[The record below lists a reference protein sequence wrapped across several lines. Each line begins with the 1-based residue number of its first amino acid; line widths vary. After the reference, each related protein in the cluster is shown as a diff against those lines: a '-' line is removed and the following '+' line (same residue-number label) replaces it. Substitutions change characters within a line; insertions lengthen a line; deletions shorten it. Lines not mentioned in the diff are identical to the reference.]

1 LRGCVGVQF
10 GFHTFKRLQTLYPA
24 LFSHFKALD
33 LECAHLAARA
43 HTLGCG
49 SRMPCSPVDIMIMV
63 HVYAVMC
70 KASVA
75 ALTVRCNSGLLAG
88 VSRGGGRR
96 SSLRGLLGR
105 RCFA

>member
-1 LRGCVGVQF
+1 LRGCVGAQF
-10 GFHTFKRLQTLYPA
+10 GFHTFKRLQTIYPD
-24 LFSHFKALD
+24 LFGHFNSLD
-33 LECAHLAARA
+33 LECAHPAVRA
-43 HTLGCG
+43 HTFGCG
-49 SRMPCSPVDIMIMV
+49 SRMPCSPVDIMIMT

-70 KASVA
+70 TASVA